1 VKKKNIVGLWVD
13 EMNHINK
20 KKVGKRY
27 PVLEWFKRNQIF
39 FIVSSIIAVPL
50 IITISY
56 VVIYILNHV
65 SNKDELK
72 TIFSLIIMMLGIP
85 ILFCYAYLLDQVEK
99 RDIIISILIL
109 IVTAMFNLTAM
120 NILLDLTEIDE
131 IPRFVTIILL
141 LDSYLFSFLFSKL
154 IYRFGKFI
162 YSIIFKIGQWVVDD
176 KQENRDIL
184 QAKLS
189 FINKVITGF
198 LAIVASILGLILTL
212 NQIMN

>member
-1 VKKKNIVGLWVD
+1 MKKKNIVGLWVD

-20 KKVGKRY
+20 KKIGKRY
-27 PVLEWFKRNQIF
+27 TILEWFKKNQLF
-39 FIVSSIIAVPL
+39 FIVSSIIAIPL

-56 VVIYILNHV
+56 AVIYIINHA

-85 ILFCYAYLLDQVEK
+85 IFLCYAYLLDQVEK

-109 IVTAMFNLTAM
+109 IITVMCNLTAM
-120 NILLDLTEIDE
+120 NILLALTEVDE
-131 IPRFVTIILL
+131 IPRFVTSVLL

-154 IYRFGKFI
+154 IYRFWRFI
-162 YSIIFKIGQWVVDD
+162 YSTIFKIGQWVVDD

-212 NQIMN
+212 NQIVN

>member
-1 VKKKNIVGLWVD
+1 MIKKNIVGLWVD

-20 KKVGKRY
+20 KKIGKRY
-27 PVLEWFKRNQIF
+27 PILEWFKKNQLF

-56 VVIYILNHV
+56 AVIYIINHA

-85 ILFCYAYLLDQVEK
+85 IFLCYAYLLDQVEK

-109 IVTAMFNLTAM
+109 IITVMCNLTAM
-120 NILLDLTEIDE
+120 NILLDLTEVDE
-131 IPRFVTIILL
+131 IPRFVTSVLL

-154 IYRFGKFI
+154 IYRFWRFI
-162 YSIIFKIGQWVVDD
+162 YSTIFKIGQWVIDD